1 MLSVIVPIYNAEKY
15 LEKCIE
21 SICQQTYRDL
31 DIILIDDGSQDQSG
45 AICDQF
51 KAIDGRIRVFHKE
64 NGGVSSAR
72 NRGLDVAQGEYIT
85 FIDSDDWIN
94 PDLLERLM
102 AQIGQADMAVGGYT
116 TVSKA
121 GNVEQKYK
129 DESLTFPECVCS
141 KFDELYANNFFNTPI
156 GKIYKRNILGT
167 QRFDSSVALGE
178 DFLFNLEYLSK
189 CHAVKTVSVIS
200 YFYNCMNVGAA
211 TKKLREND
219 IEQIYFLYQA
229 GRNFLCKYYPNT
241 GESVELKKRFC
252 LNGINLIQL
261 ICYSDKSQIEKS
273 KLAKKLLTND
283 EFIKACNKD
292 YSLPKRYDIPRK
304 LCANGSWNLL
314 QVFFVIKK
322 KLSTVRGS

>member
-1 MLSVIVPIYNAEKY
+1 MLSVVIPIYNAEKF
-15 LEKCIE
+15 LERCIK
-21 SICQQTYRDL
+21 SICNQTYSNIE
-31 DIILIDDGSQDQSG
+31 IILIDDGSKDNSHV
-45 AICDQF
+45 ICDKF
-51 KAIDGRIRVFHKE
+51 AAEDKRIKVIYKE

-129 DESLTFPECVCS
+129 DESLTCPECVCS
-141 KFDELYANNFFNTPI
+141 KFDELYANNFFNAPFA
-156 GKIYKRNILGT
+156 KIYKRNILGT
-167 QRFDSSVALGE
+167 QRFDLSVALGE

-189 CHAVKTVSVIS
+189 CCKIKTVSSVG
-200 YFYNCMNVGAA
+200 YFYNCMNESAA

-219 IEQIYFLYQA
+219 IEQVLFLYRK
-229 GRNFLCKYYPNT
+229 GRDFLRNYCPSMP
-241 GESVELKKRFC
+241 ESKELKKRLC

-261 ICYSDKSQIEKS
+261 ICYSDRTQGEK
-273 KLAKKLLTND
+273 KRLAKKLLVNND
-283 EFIKACNKD
+283 FIDACRENYD
-292 YSLPKRYDIPRK
+292 LPIKYDLPRK
-304 LCANGSWNLL
+304 LCLYNNWNGL
-314 QVFFVIKK
+314 QVFFLIKGR
-322 KLSTVRGS
+322 LSRIKGV

>member
-1 MLSVIVPIYNAEKY
+1 MISIIVPFYNAGKY
-15 LEKCIE
+15 LEKCIK
-21 SICQQTYRDL
+21 SICNQTYSDIE
-31 DIILIDDGSQDQSG
+31 IILIDDGSKDNSRV
-45 AICDQF
+45 ICDKF
-51 KAIDGRIRVFHKE
+51 VAEDKRIKVIYKE

-116 TVSKA
+116 TVSIA

-129 DESLTFPECVCS
+129 DECLTFPECVCS
-141 KFDELYANNFFNTPI
+141 KFDELYANNFFNAPFA
-156 GKIYKRNILGT
+156 KIYKRNILET
-167 QRFDSSVALGE
+167 QRVDSTVALGE

-189 CHAVKTVSVIS
+189 CREVKTVNVIG

-229 GRNFLCKYYPNT
+229 GRNFLCKYYPNS

-261 ICYSDKSQIEKS
+261 ICYSDKSKIEKS
-273 KLAKKLLTND
+273 KLAKKLLTNN
-283 EFIKACNKD
+283 EFIKVCNKD

-314 QVFFVIKK
+314 QVFFAIKK

>member
-1 MLSVIVPIYNAEKY
+1 MLSVIIPVYNAEKY
-15 LEKCIE
+15 LRKCVK
-21 SICQQTYRDL
+21 SILSQRYKDFEL
-31 DIILIDDGSQDQSG
+31 ILIDDGSTDQS
-45 AICDQF
+45 F
-51 KAIDGRIRVFHKE
+51 KLCNAFQAEDNRVHVIHKE

-116 TVSKA
+116 TISKA

-129 DESLTFPECVCS
+129 DESLTYPECVCS
-141 KFDELYANNFFNTPI
+141 KFDELYTNNFFNAPFA
-156 GKIYKRNILGT
+156 KIYKRSILGT

-189 CHAVKTVSVIS
+189 CREVKTVSAIG
-200 YFYNCMNVGAA
+200 YFYNCLNAGAA

-229 GRNFLCKYYPNT
+229 GKKILCKYYPHT

-273 KLAKKLLTND
+273 KLAKKLLAND
-283 EFIKACNKD
+283 EFIKVCNKD
-292 YSLPKRYDIPRK
+292 YSLPMRYDIPRI
-304 LCANGSWNLL
+304 LCVKKSWNLL
-314 QVFFVIKK
+314 QTFFAIKK
-322 KLSTVRGS
+322 KLGAVREG

>member
-1 MLSVIVPIYNAEKY
+1 M
-15 LEKCIE
+15 
-21 SICQQTYRDL
+21 
-31 DIILIDDGSQDQSG
+31 
-45 AICDQF
+45 
-51 KAIDGRIRVFHKE
+51 
-64 NGGVSSAR
+64 
-72 NRGLDVAQGEYIT
+72 
-85 FIDSDDWIN
+85 
-94 PDLLERLM
+94 LERLM

-141 KFDELYANNFFNTPI
+141 KFDELYANNFFNAPFA
-156 GKIYKRNILGT
+156 KIYKRNILGT

-189 CHAVKTVSVIS
+189 CHEVKTVSVIS

>member
-1 MLSVIVPIYNAEKY
+1 MLSVVIPIYNAEKY
-15 LEKCIE
+15 LERCIK
-21 SICQQTYRDL
+21 SICDQTYSNIE
-31 DIILIDDGSQDQSG
+31 IILIDDGSKDNSHV
-45 AICDQF
+45 ICDKF
-51 KAIDGRIRVFHKE
+51 AAEDKRIKVIYKE

-129 DESLTFPECVCS
+129 DESLTCPECVCS
-141 KFDELYANNFFNTPI
+141 KFDGLYANNFFNAPFA
-156 GKIYKRNILGT
+156 KIYKRNILGT
-167 QRFDSSVALGE
+167 QRFDLSVALGE

-189 CHAVKTVSVIS
+189 CCKIKTVSSVG
-200 YFYNCMNVGAA
+200 YFYNCMNESAA

-219 IEQIYFLYQA
+219 IEQVLFLYRK
-229 GRNFLCKYYPNT
+229 GRDFLRNYCPSMP
-241 GESVELKKRFC
+241 ESKELKKRLC

-261 ICYSDKSQIEKS
+261 ICYSDRTQGEK
-273 KLAKKLLTND
+273 KRLAKKLLVNND
-283 EFIKACNKD
+283 FIDACRENYD
-292 YSLPKRYDIPRK
+292 LPIKYDLPRK
-304 LCANGSWNLL
+304 L
-314 QVFFVIKK
+314 
-322 KLSTVRGS
+322 